1 MRKILCML
9 FTMAMIVSVVPINA
23 YAADNYGKLTS
34 DEIKLFKENV
44 TLGSNSTLKDVSVS
58 YSSELA
64 GKNNINNYHW
74 TVWRNNSKGMGINK
88 AANSGAGIGSGNYG
102 GFSSSKVDLWSQGD
116 KYVNAIKQLNNGKFP
131 VRQNY
136 SYPVD
141 TNTNKLGMWVDRAG
155 YYTFLCDPQYDKL
168 TLNGYANFKWTEEIK
183 ETKETVQNTVTNL
196 YEGPK
201 AKEFAQWTAGNI
213 GFADGIANWMINAP
227 FPPVKQMDFATI
239 KNVFGK
245 AIENQLIASKTYNY
259 NKTRYTM
266 SYYGEMKDRNNENIN
281 YIINIHI
288 NGDVEEDSYD
298 SPSFPDTVVCKYSTV
313 IITNSYK
320 TETHTKKV
328 QIASTVIAEDTY
340 ATQLASYYSFYL
352 AKKSD
357 VSTNKIKTGYG
368 FWGNTKAYYINGTQ
382 YTHDVGNYNYT
393 FTNQTSGGKLYSN
406 IMLLI
411 PESYTLFEDIPNTYS
426 YIPNDVKNPT
436 DNSTGNSGTGSGGN
450 NGGTSGGGGSGD
462 TSNPDDNPGGTT
474 PDGNKPDGN
483 IPGDGNNGDNGNNG
497 NGGNGGNNGDN
508 GNNNNNGNGGGNH
521 GGNGNNNGGQ
531 SSNTNIDNPYKFGNL
546 DNQPLVY
553 IDLDAV
559 EGVKKT
565 RLPKRVVLYDIHTGE
580 TYK

>member
-9 FTMAMIVSVVPINA
+9 FTMAMIVSAVPINA

-34 DEIKLFKENV
+34 DEIKLFKDNV

-74 TVWRNNSKGMGINK
+74 TVWRNDSKGMGINK
-88 AANSGAGIGSGNYG
+88 AANSGAGVGSGNYS
-102 GFSSSKVDLWSQGD
+102 GFASSKVDLWSQED

-131 VRQNY
+131 ARQNY
-136 SYPVD
+136 RYPID

-168 TLNGYANFKWTEEIK
+168 TLNGYANFKWTEEIE
-183 ETKETVQNTVTNL
+183 ETKKESFTIIESRTAEGDRALGEKDDFYKGWMSTLNLEDSTGKTSQEIAKLICNNMKIESQENT
-196 YEGPK
+196 
-201 AKEFAQWTAGNI
+201 
-213 GFADGIANWMINAP
+213 GFKSGSSK
-227 FPPVKQMDFATI
+227 VTI
-239 KNVFGK
+239 KKG
-245 AIENQLIASKTYNY
+245 
-259 NKTRYTM
+259 NKTIELNISVTP
-266 SYYGEMKDRNNENIN
+266 SKVNNGEGVAEGHLLYNIKM
-281 YIINIHI
+281 IKT
-288 NGDVEEDSYD
+288 E
-298 SPSFPDTVVCKYSTV
+298 T
-313 IITNSYK
+313 ITNIFFR

-328 QIASTVIAEDTY
+328 QIASTVVAEDTY

-382 YTHDVGNYNYT
+382 YTQDVGSYDYT

-436 DNSTGNSGTGSGGN
+436 DNSTGNGGTGSGGN